1 MGVAIYGLMTAGGWM
16 YIGPH
21 GIVHGTFNTILNA
34 GRMKLGIPE
43 DGDLGGKLFVPSG

>member
-1 MGVAIYGLMTAGGWM
+1 MQMTAGGWM
-16 YIGPH
+16 YIGPQ

-43 DGDLGGKLFVPSG
+43 DGTWAASCSSPLAWAA